1 MCSNRIFLQT
11 QSFFTAHL
19 ELFVLLKKKKRQL
32 NKFKTETV
40 LKSHCLLNTKF
51 TAVYFKEQVMMRT
64 FLIVQ

>member
-19 ELFVLLKKKKRQL
+19 ELFVWLKKRQL